1 MAKVLSIL
9 VPLLL
14 PSIAH
19 AQSAA
24 PITWTK
30 WCDRGSMTVQN
41 KEGKDTTVEADVC
54 MTYHNM
60 IDRDLSTLPPGAV
73 LFASLAGC

>member
-1 MAKVLSIL
+1 
-9 VPLLL
+9 
-14 PSIAH
+14 
-19 AQSAA
+19 
-24 PITWTK
+24 
-30 WCDRGSMTVQN
+30 MTVQN